1 MYVNTGQAKTP
12 SRFGGSRPGKG
23 EKNCALCAAAGAV
36 NLATSTR
43 LTTRDVAGKKPGLAR
58 DLSEGT
64 SVDEQARE
72 ITEFVCETTKRSSQ
86 QLGKMAQ
93 PFQTADQETHEKLY
107 WNALKWMNEFKDG
120 TVYAVYVSGPLKVG
134 GGSTRSHWLSALKA
148 GGTVRYFDFQA
159 NREFQDVQV
168 KAIGGQNPPSAT
180 IPILGIESQ
189 ASGDGK
195 LAMHSDSQSGAFDV
209 GRTKCVVIAFPPTK
223 A

>member
-134 GGSTRSHWLSALKA
+134 GGSTRSHWLSALGPGA
-148 GGTVRYFDFQA
+148 Q
-159 NREFQDVQV
+159 
-168 KAIGGQNPPSAT
+168 SAT
-180 IPILGIESQ
+180 LTFRLIEN
-189 ASGDGK
+189 
-195 LAMHSDSQSGAFDV
+195 F
-209 GRTKCVVIAFPPTK
+209 RTFK
-223 A
+223 